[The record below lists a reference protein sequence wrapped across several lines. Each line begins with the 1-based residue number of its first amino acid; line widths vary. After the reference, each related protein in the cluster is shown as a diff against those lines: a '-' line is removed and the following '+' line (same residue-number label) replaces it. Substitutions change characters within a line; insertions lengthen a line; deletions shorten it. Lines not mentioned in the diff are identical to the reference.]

1 MLSRRVYANCRQFA
15 NLDEL
20 KAAIVR
26 EGADIDEKVLP
37 RVSYS
42 VLRKIEA
49 VMARSVAR

>member
-26 EGADIDEKVLP
+26 EWADIDEEVLHRLFDSVP
-37 RVSYS
+37 R
-42 VLRKIEA
+42 RI
-49 VMARSVAR
+49 